1 MMIAVKRDIG
11 RSRCPINFTTEIVGD
26 TWAMI
31 VLRDMLAVG
40 KKTFKE
46 FLESDERIGTSVLTE
61 KLGYLEKR
69 GLISRQSDSCDGRK
83 VIYLP
88 TEMGIDF
95 IPLVY
100 EFAVVG
106 SRYASAPVAHPAWF
120 LAMEKPRER
129 VLTAW
134 RKAVEG
140 GDSFF
145 VGEKSAIKR
154 LGLV

>member
-1 MMIAVKRDIG
+1 MII
-11 RSRCPINFTTEIVGD
+11 
-26 TWAMI
+26 
-31 VLRDMLAVG
+31 LRDMLAVG
-40 KKTFKE
+40 KRSFTE

-61 KLGYLEKR
+61 KLIYLEER
-69 GLISRQSDSCDGRK
+69 GLIERQSDPSDGRK
-83 VIYLP
+83 VVYVP

-100 EFAVVG
+100 EFAVFG
-106 SRYASAPVAHPAWF
+106 SRYAINPVAHPTWF
-120 LAMEKPRER
+120 VAMEMPRQR

-145 VGEKSAIKR
+145 VGEKSGIQR
-154 LGLV
+154 LGLATTNANMRQVRYKRH